1 MSDAMI
7 DIQGLRKNYRG
18 IRGLNEFSLRI
29 EPGDLIGLVGP
40 NGAGKSTLIKILAT
54 LLPADS
60 GSASVAGVDVAK
72 TPAAV
77 RAAVGYLPDVPGVY
91 QDMRIGEFLEFFADA
106 FRLQEPARSSAVA
119 RALAQAGLEER
130 RDDFVEHLSL
140 GWKQRLHLSKTLLH
154 APRVLLLDE
163 PATGLDPLARIALR
177 EQLRQLHATGITIL
191 ISSHILADLEDI
203 CTRIVFISDGKN
215 VNEVHPA
222 GAAADASGAL
232 LHCEIEWEGSAGAA
246 ERVLAAIPGAAVIET
261 KGNWRRVE
269 LPGGPAQAS
278 ALLRAFLDAGLNV
291 LHFDARGPGL
301 EERYRRTFGG
311 RP

>member
-1 MSDAMI
+1 MMEVMI
-7 DIQGLRKNYRG
+7 EIQCLRKNYRG
-18 IRGLNEFSLRI
+18 IRGLNEFSLRV
-29 EPGDLIGLVGP
+29 ERGDLIGLVGP

-60 GSASVAGVDVAK
+60 GSARVAGEDVAK

-106 FRLQEPARSSAVA
+106 FRLKEPGRGAAVA

-130 RDDFVEHLSL
+130 CDDFVEHLSL
-140 GWKQRLHLSKTLLH
+140 GWKQRLHLAKTLLH
-154 APRVLLLDE
+154 DPRVLLLDE

-177 EQLRQLHATGITIL
+177 EQLRQLHAAGITIL

-203 CTRIVFISDGKN
+203 CTRIVFIADGKN
-215 VNEVHPA
+215 VNEVQPA
-222 GAAADASGAL
+222 VSPTGASSAPV
-232 LHCEIEWEGSAGAA
+232 HCEIEWEGAAETA
-246 ERVLAAIPGAAVIET
+246 ERVLAAIPGAAVIEK
-261 KGNWRRVE
+261 KGNWRRIE
-269 LPGGPAQAS
+269 LPGGAAQAS
-278 ALLRAFLDAGLNV
+278 SLLRGLLDAGLSV